1 MCYEI
6 YIASDQPLKTIDW
19 DDNDRKLN
27 VNKLETKDKIIQTI
41 FSKPYIYYIGS
52 HLKCGCFSCIFLS
65 VMCVVS
71 DFEEMI
77 R

>member
-6 YIASDQPLKTIDW
+6 YIASDQPIKTIDW

-52 HLKCGCFSCIFLS
+52 HLKC
-65 VMCVVS
+65 
-71 DFEEMI
+71 
-77 R
+77 